1 MHNVCSQLTPKGS
14 NAIRQLRK
22 DFQGPLCI
30 PTPSRRT
37 CRFRDPVSGAKVAHG
52 PRSPTKENRPLVD
65 DCCAVT
71 TPRDQPTNNSTARRD
86 PSSMYNSWRASPANR
101 SWGALQ
107 SASSK
112 TGSAAIEFMPL
123 PPPRT
128 AYTTLPSSPLFLRAD
143 GRYKL
148 AVWCTPMVSRYLPK
162 HAFQVRLEIF
172 MYGHFLR

>member
-14 NAIRQLRK
+14 NAIRQLRRV
-22 DFQGPLCI
+22 FQGPLCI

-128 AYTTLPSSPLFLRAD
+128 AYTTLPSSPLLRTKKKKKKGKKKNVLCGCQWLESGTCTCMITI
-143 GRYKL
+143 GR
-148 AVWCTPMVSRYLPK
+148 
-162 HAFQVRLEIF
+162 
-172 MYGHFLR
+172 